1 MATASARRA
10 CAKVKQQAGARNA
23 ARSEVMEKTPRA
35 KEQSREARDTL
46 LAKPVRHIP
55 EGGLAALRR
64 KARDCHACGL
74 WKHAT
79 QTVFGAG
86 ADDARVML
94 IGEQPGLQEDA
105 QGLPF
110 VGPSGRLL
118 DRALEEAKVDRAT
131 VYVTN
136 TVKHFKYEVRGK
148 LRLHKRANAAEQEAC
163 RMWLAA
169 ELARVQPHIVVAL
182 GAMAAQTLFGN
193 SFSITRE
200 RGQWRRLGPATEGF
214 ATFHP
219 SAILRT
225 QDEQRAAMYRLL
237 VQDLSE
243 IAKHSDLP
251 E

>member
-1 MATASARRA
+1 MTSPARPSKTAT
-10 CAKVKQQAGARNA
+10 V
-23 ARSEVMEKTPRA
+23 
-35 KEQSREARDTL
+35 DTL
-46 LAKPVRHIP
+46 LAKPVREIP
-55 EGGLAALRR
+55 AGNIATLRR

-86 ADDARVML
+86 ASHARIMM
-94 IGEQPGLQEDA
+94 IGEQPGLQEDT

-110 VGPSGRLL
+110 VGPAGRLL
-118 DRALEEAKVDRAT
+118 DRALADARVDRRT
-131 VYVTN
+131 LYLTN
-136 TVKHFKYEVRGK
+136 TVKHFKYELRGK

-169 ELARVQPHIVVAL
+169 ELARVQPRIVVAL

-193 SFSITRE
+193 AFSITRE
-200 RGQWRRLGPATEGF
+200 RGQWRHLAPDTEGF

-225 QDEQRAAMYRLL
+225 PGEQRAAMYRQL
-237 VQDLSE
+237 VEDLGEIPKRTGLSE
-243 IAKHSDLP
+243 
-251 E
+251 